1 MKKRSHVRNILLFD
15 SVMTVL
21 HFDVGKF
28 EILI

>member
-21 HFDVGKF
+21 HFDVKF
-28 EILI
+28 ELLI